1 VFSMASRRN
10 SFGFAQPTALPRK
23 SRISCGRLSRLFST
37 SSKRTRNH
45 ASSLGFAAKPHEA
58 DARTFPFAR
67 PFRFV
72 LARGVPHPR
81 SFRDAGFALSL
92 AEMPCG
98 VGHREQ
104 RRGRGSSGQV
114 KERLHP
120 PEHPVNWEDSIALL
134 WTVTGFQTPGKMNSS
149 PKNGSKRGWVRA
161 TRTGPLP
168 PSSRGY
174 PTWERVFLCFQ
185 PQNATLPAGFILKNG
200 SCPV

>member
-1 VFSMASRRN
+1 MLRTIASQLCPKTRTFRSEVFSMASRRN

-114 KERLHP
+114 RERLHLP
-120 PEHPVNWEDSIALL
+120 RAPRQLG
-134 WTVTGFQTPGKMNSS
+134 GFN
-149 PKNGSKRGWVRA
+149 R
-161 TRTGPLP
+161 
-168 PSSRGY
+168 
-174 PTWERVFLCFQ
+174 PTLDRHWF
-185 PQNATLPAGFILKNG
+185 PNTWQNEQ
-200 SCPV
+200 